1 MDNKPRYRLR
11 RKSTALSRF
20 QWGIVGVAILIGT
33 FGVVLA
39 LTGRVVLGA
48 MLMSL
53 SGLINGFTVV
63 IANSRRPNM

>member
-1 MDNKPRYRLR
+1 MDTKPRYRLR
-11 RKSTALSRF
+11 RDSAALSRF
-20 QWGIVGVAILIGT
+20 QWWIVGVAILIGT

-39 LTGRVVLGA
+39 ITGRVVLGA

-63 IANSRRPNM
+63 IASSRRPNM